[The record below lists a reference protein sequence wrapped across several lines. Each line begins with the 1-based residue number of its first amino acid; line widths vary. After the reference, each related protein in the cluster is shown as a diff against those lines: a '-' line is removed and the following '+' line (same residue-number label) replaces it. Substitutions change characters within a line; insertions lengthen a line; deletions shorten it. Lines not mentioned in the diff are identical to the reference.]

1 MVVCPLIV
9 AAGRAS
15 RQVRIASE
23 GTRCTSGG
31 DAPICVIEGS
41 ADLTGHSD
49 PPDPAAT
56 EASSSVDV
64 PALVRDAVI
73 RLTRLVQRA
82 AIYPPGHPTVR
93 LLLAPFLDAVA
104 PFTDGTTPLRLAVLR
119 DRLVAAAGDTPPQ
132 EHESK
137 WLAGQLHGRGVS
149 TIVVDG
155 PVDAEELLTF
165 ARWLS
170 GPAQAGERP
179 ATPRGIAVSFVDYTG
194 AAFDEAPG
202 LVESADGGAG
212 AWHRIAATLIGDG
225 LGGHGTGHG
234 HGEADHAAGL
244 TGLGAA
250 LGATGA
256 LGAAMLGAGES
267 GGPGGPA
274 NAPPLDPQGV
284 ASAIQSELARSEGTG
299 VSAATERLLVAG
311 TRLGRLSP
319 VERAAV
325 KQRLAEVV
333 DRLPDEV
340 RHHLLRVAPNDD
352 PRKCELLTAV
362 LDELPTQRLLDLVP
376 RIDMK
381 RGTHVS
387 PFLTFL
393 VRLCSVA
400 AREASVSEAVETQL
414 GRFNLPTDLVHADS
428 DHVRAVLE
436 QAFSQTAE
444 HYTSVGEL
452 YQSSVNEFS
461 ITFEASADSEARR
474 LIGAGQDARATTE
487 HAARIAV
494 ALVRLDPRDAS
505 TVSCLSFAR
514 DAATRTLAGDG
525 KLSLLAELAAVASL
539 VAETSP
545 DASTHTLVQ
554 ECLALCRQP
563 MALEQLI
570 NAIGDHVG
578 APSDTLMALF
588 LASGLSG
595 TVLAVTRMTDLPDG
609 AFRDRLGELVARQ
622 ELDIVR
628 TALTRLRKDD
638 HPVMIVLNVLRVLD
652 PIRAPELC
660 RLFIRDPDAG
670 IRRLSLDM
678 LREAPLSPLKRERV
692 MIQAMGDH
700 DADVALTALADLCA
714 NQTPSGLAA
723 LTKYLSR
730 VDDRELEQ
738 LQIAAVDLLCDAW
751 SGGASDVIA
760 TALRNRRHI
769 FNGGPRRVSQVMV
782 SALSAK
788 PDLQGQA
795 AARAWQRSAAGLWS
809 TVLGGQKEAS

>member
-1 MVVCPLIV
+1 MCNQKE
-9 AAGRAS
+9 RH
-15 RQVRIASE
+15 
-23 GTRCTSGG
+23 
-31 DAPICVIEGS
+31 
-41 ADLTGHSD
+41 LTGL
-49 PPDPAAT
+49 PDPLDQ
-56 EASSSVDV
+56 SSSEPAPPADAS
-64 PALVRDAVI
+64 ALVRDAVI

-93 LLLAPFLDAVA
+93 LLLAPFLEAIG
-104 PFTDGTTPLRLAVLR
+104 PFTDGATPLRLAVR
-119 DRLVAAAGDTPPQ
+119 KDRLIAAAGDTPAQ

-149 TIVVDG
+149 LIVVEG
-155 PVDAEELLTF
+155 AVDAEELLTF

-179 ATPRGIAVSFVDYTG
+179 TTPRGLAVSFVDYTG

-202 LVESADGGAG
+202 QIDPDGLG
-212 AWHRIAATLIGDG
+212 AWHRIAATLVGGEISGDG
-225 LGGHGTGHG
+225 S
-234 HGEADHAAGL
+234 ADSASIAGL

-256 LGAAMLGAGES
+256 LGNAMLGQGGPGPGGPHGTAGPGGS
-267 GGPGGPA
+267 GGPGHK
-274 NAPPLDPQGV
+274 LDPQAV
-284 ASAIQSELARSEGTG
+284 ASAIQSEIALSEGTG
-299 VSAATERLLVAG
+299 VSAATERLLVAS
-311 TRLGRLSP
+311 TRLGRLTP
-319 VERAAV
+319 AERLAV
-325 KQRLAEVV
+325 KQRLADVV

-340 RHHLLRVAPNDD
+340 RTQLLRVVPNDD
-352 PRKCELLTAV
+352 PRKCDLLTTI
-362 LDELPTQRLLDLVP
+362 LDDLPTQRVLDLVP
-376 RIDMK
+376 RVDMK

-400 AREASVSEAVETQL
+400 AREASLSEAVETQL
-414 GRFNLPTDLVHADS
+414 GRFGLPTDLVHAGS

-444 HYTSVGEL
+444 HYSSVGEL

-461 ITFEASADSEARR
+461 ITFEPSADDEARK
-474 LIGAGQDARATTE
+474 LLAAGQDAKATTE

-494 ALVRLDPRDAS
+494 ALVRSDPRDSS
-505 TVSCLSFAR
+505 TVNCLSFAR
-514 DAATRTLAGDG
+514 HAATRTLAGEG
-525 KLSLLAELAAVASL
+525 QVALLAELAAVASI
-539 VAETSP
+539 VSDTGP
-545 DASTHTLVQ
+545 DGPTRAVIQ

-563 MALEQLI
+563 MALEQLV

-578 APSDTLMALF
+578 APSDQLTALF

-622 ELDIVR
+622 ELEIVR

-638 HPVMIVLNVLRVLD
+638 YPVMIVLNVLRVLD

-660 RLFIRDPDAG
+660 RLFIRDPNAG

-678 LREAPLSPLKRERV
+678 LREAPLSPTKRERV

-700 DADVALTALADLCA
+700 DADVALTALSDLCA
-714 NQTPSGLAA
+714 IQTPSGLAA

-769 FNGGPRRVSQVMV
+769 FNSGPRRVSQVMV
-782 SALSAK
+782 QALAAK

-809 TVLGGQKEAS
+809 TVLGGRREVS

>member
-1 MVVCPLIV
+1 MC
-9 AAGRAS
+9 R
-15 RQVRIASE
+15 SE
-23 GTRCTSGG
+23 G
-31 DAPICVIEGS
+31 AIL
-41 ADLTGHSD
+41 LTGF
-49 PPDPAAT
+49 PDPLEQVAT
-56 EASSSVDV
+56 EPATPADV
-64 PALVRDAVI
+64 SALVRDAVI

-82 AIYPPGHPTVR
+82 AIYPAGHPTVR
-93 LLLAPFLDAVA
+93 LLLAPFLEAVA
-104 PFTDGTTPLRLAVLR
+104 PFTDGTTPLRMAVRR
-119 DRLVAAAGDTPPQ
+119 DRLIAAAGTAPPQ
-132 EHESK
+132 EHESR

-149 TIVVDG
+149 TIDVEG
-155 PVDAEELLTF
+155 PVDAEELLAF

-170 GPAQAGERP
+170 GPALAGDRP
-179 ATPRGIAVSFVDYTG
+179 ATPRGLAVGFVDYTG

-202 LVESADGGAG
+202 VIDPTDGGLG
-212 AWHRIAATLIGDG
+212 AWQRIAATLVG
-225 LGGHGTGHG
+225 
-234 HGEADHAAGL
+234 
-244 TGLGAA
+244 
-250 LGATGA
+250 
-256 LGAAMLGAGES
+256 GES
-267 GGPGGPA
+267 GGDGDAGGPFAGITGLSGLGSALGASGSLGTAFQGPGGG
-274 NAPPLDPQGV
+274 NAGPGGTRRPLDPQAV
-284 ASAIQSELARSEGTG
+284 AAAMQSELALSEGTG

-311 TRLGRLSP
+311 TRLGRLTP
-319 VERAAV
+319 AEGTVV
-325 KQRLAEVV
+325 KQRLADLV

-340 RHHLLRVAPNDD
+340 RHQLLRVVPNDD
-352 PRKCELLTAV
+352 PRKCELLTSV
-362 LDELPTQRLLDLVP
+362 LDDLPTQRLLDLVP
-376 RIDMK
+376 RVDMK

-400 AREASVSEAVETQL
+400 AREASVSEAVESQL
-414 GRFNLPTDLVHADS
+414 GKFGLPTDLVHAGS

-444 HYTSVGEL
+444 HYSSIGEL

-461 ITFEASADSEARR
+461 IAFEPSVDDEARR
-474 LIGAGQDARATTE
+474 LLAAGQDALATTE

-494 ALVRLDPRDAS
+494 MLVRSDPRDSA
-505 TVSCLSFAR
+505 TFSCLSFAR
-514 DAATRTLAGDG
+514 DAATKTLAGEG
-525 KLSLLAELAAVASL
+525 QVSLLAELAGVATI
-539 VAETSP
+539 VGDTTP
-545 DASTHTLVQ
+545 DGATRGLVQ

-563 MALEQLI
+563 MALEQLV
-570 NAIGDHVG
+570 NTIGDHVG
-578 APSDTLMALF
+578 PPSETLTALF

-622 ELDIVR
+622 DLDIVR
-628 TALTRLRKDD
+628 SSLTRLRKDD
-638 HPVMIVLNVLRVLD
+638 YPVMIVLNVLRVID

-678 LREAPLSPLKRERV
+678 LREAPLSPVKRERV

-700 DADVALTALADLCA
+700 DADVALAALSDLCA

-723 LTKYLSR
+723 LTRYLSK

-738 LQIAAVDLLCDAW
+738 LQIATVDLLCDAW

-760 TALRNRRHI
+760 TALRARRHI
-769 FNGGPRRVSQVMV
+769 FNTGPRRVSQVMV
-782 SALSAK
+782 QALAAK

-809 TVLGGQKEAS
+809 TVLGGRREVS

>member
-1 MVVCPLIV
+1 V
-9 AAGRAS
+9 S
-15 RQVRIASE
+15 
-23 GTRCTSGG
+23 
-31 DAPICVIEGS
+31 
-41 ADLTGHSD
+41 
-49 PPDPAAT
+49 
-56 EASSSVDV
+56 
-64 PALVRDAVI
+64 ALVRDAVI

-93 LLLAPFLDAVA
+93 LLLAPFLEAVA

-119 DRLVAAAGDTPPQ
+119 DRLIAAAGDSPPQ

-149 TIVVDG
+149 TINIEG
-155 PVDAEELLTF
+155 PVDAEELLAF

-179 ATPRGIAVSFVDYTG
+179 NTPRGLAVSFVDYTG

-202 LVESADGGAG
+202 EVESGDGGLG
-212 AWHRIAATLIGDG
+212 AWHRIAATLIGEAP
-225 LGGHGTGHG
+225 GGHGSSDGHP
-234 HGEADHAAGL
+234 AGL
-244 TGLGAA
+244 TGLANALGAGI
-250 LGATGA
+250 LGPGGTGATGA
-256 LGAAMLGAGES
+256 SGEGAS
-267 GGPGGPA
+267 GGPGGGGDGRI
-274 NAPPLDPQGV
+274 LDPQAV
-284 ASAIQSELARSEGTG
+284 AAAIQRELALSEGTG

-311 TRLGRLSP
+311 TRLGRLTLP
-319 VERAAV
+319 ERVVV
-325 KQRLAEVV
+325 KQRLADLV

-340 RHHLLRVAPNDD
+340 RQQLLRVVPNDD
-352 PRKCELLTAV
+352 PRKCELLTEV
-362 LDELPTQRLLDLVP
+362 LDDLPTQRLLDLVP

-400 AREASVSEAVETQL
+400 AREASVSEAVEAQL
-414 GRFNLPTDLVHADS
+414 GRFGLPTDLVHADS

-444 HYTSVGEL
+444 HYTSIGEL
-452 YQSSVNEFS
+452 YQSSLNEFS
-461 ITFEASADSEARR
+461 ISFEASADSEARR
-474 LIGAGQDARATTE
+474 LVETGQDARAAME

-494 ALVRLDPRDAS
+494 ALVRLDPRHVM

-514 DAATRTLAGDG
+514 DAATRTLAGDDG

-539 VAETSP
+539 VGEASP
-545 DASTHTLVQ
+545 DASTRTLVQ

-563 MALEQLI
+563 LALEQLI
-570 NAIGDHVG
+570 HAIGEHVG
-578 APSDTLMALF
+578 SPSETLRALF

-622 ELDIVR
+622 ELEIVR
-628 TALTRLRKDD
+628 SALTRLRKDD
-638 HPVMIVLNVLRVLD
+638 HPVMIVVNVLRVLD

-660 RLFIRDPDAG
+660 RLFIRDPNAG

-678 LREAPLSPLKRERV
+678 LREAPLSPIKRERV
-692 MIQAMGDH
+692 MIQAMLDH
-700 DADVALTALADLCA
+700 DADVALTALADLCT

-723 LTKYLSR
+723 LTRYLSR

-738 LQIAAVDLLCDAW
+738 LQIAAVDLLSDAW

-760 TALRNRRHI
+760 TALLNRRQI
-769 FNGGPRRVSQVMV
+769 FNGGPRRVSQAMV

-809 TVLGGQKEAS
+809 TVLGGRREAS

>member
-1 MVVCPLIV
+1 MAVV
-9 AAGRAS
+9 
-15 RQVRIASE
+15 
-23 GTRCTSGG
+23 TS
-31 DAPICVIEGS
+31 
-41 ADLTGHSD
+41 
-49 PPDPAAT
+49 
-56 EASSSVDV
+56 
-64 PALVRDAVI
+64 
-73 RLTRLVQRA
+73 
-82 AIYPPGHPTVR
+82 
-93 LLLAPFLDAVA
+93 
-104 PFTDGTTPLRLAVLR
+104 
-119 DRLVAAAGDTPPQ
+119 
-132 EHESK
+132 K
-137 WLAGQLHGRGVS
+137 
-149 TIVVDG
+149 
-155 PVDAEELLTF
+155 
-165 ARWLS
+165 
-170 GPAQAGERP
+170 
-179 ATPRGIAVSFVDYTG
+179 
-194 AAFDEAPG
+194 
-202 LVESADGGAG
+202 
-212 AWHRIAATLIGDG
+212 
-225 LGGHGTGHG
+225 
-234 HGEADHAAGL
+234 
-244 TGLGAA
+244 
-250 LGATGA
+250 
-256 LGAAMLGAGES
+256 
-267 GGPGGPA
+267 
-274 NAPPLDPQGV
+274 
-284 ASAIQSELARSEGTG
+284 ASAIAHQSLAFVGLDRYLPVVVGFDETTRHKPDPEP
-299 VSAATERLLVAG
+299 VNVALS
-311 TRLGRLSP
+311 RLGVAANHAAFVGDSP
-319 VERAAV
+319 HDIHAGNAAGV
-325 KQRLAEVV
+325 VTVAALWGPFSRETLAAARPDHFIEC
-333 DRLPDEV
+333 LPD
-340 RHHLLRVAPNDD
+340 
-352 PRKCELLTAV
+352 
-362 LDELPTQRLLDLVP
+362 LP
-376 RIDMK
+376 
-381 RGTHVS
+381 
-387 PFLTFL
+387 
-393 VRLCSVA
+393 
-400 AREASVSEAVETQL
+400 
-414 GRFNLPTDLVHADS
+414 
-428 DHVRAVLE
+428 AVLE

-444 HYTSVGEL
+444 HYSSMGEL

-474 LIGAGQDARATTE
+474 LIDGGQDARATTE

-554 ECLALCRQP
+554 DCLALCRQP

-628 TALTRLRKDD
+628 SALTRLRKDD

>member
-1 MVVCPLIV
+1 VDP
-9 AAGRAS
+9 S
-15 RQVRIASE
+15 TE
-23 GTRCTSGG
+23 
-31 DAPICVIEGS
+31 APPP
-41 ADLTGHSD
+41 ALTG
-49 PPDPAAT
+49 
-56 EASSSVDV
+56 DV
-64 PALVRDAVI
+64 STMVRDAVI

-104 PFTDGTTPLRLAVLR
+104 PFTTGVSLRLAVRR
-119 DRLVAAAGDTPPQ
+119 DRLIAAAGDAPPQ

-149 TIVVDG
+149 LLAVEG
-155 PVDAEELLTF
+155 PVDAEELLAF

-170 GPAQAGERP
+170 GPAQAGEHP
-179 ATPRGIAVSFVDYTG
+179 STPRGLAVSFVDYTG
-194 AAFDEAPG
+194 AAYDDAPG
-202 LVESADGGAG
+202 LVEAADGGLG
-212 AWHRIAATLIGDG
+212 AWQRIAATLVGEGFSDPLGPGFDAGVPIAGAGAGIGG
-225 LGGHGTGHG
+225 GTGG
-234 HGEADHAAGL
+234 GSG
-244 TGLGAA
+244 TG
-250 LGATGA
+250 TGT
-256 LGAAMLGAGES
+256 GQGAGS
-267 GGPGGPA
+267 GGGRSF
-274 NAPPLDPQGV
+274 DPQAV
-284 ASAIQSELARSEGTG
+284 ASAIQTELAHSEGVG

-319 VERAAV
+319 AELIAV
-325 KQRLAEVV
+325 KRRLADVV

-340 RHHLLRVAPNDD
+340 RTQLLRVVPNDD
-352 PRKCELLTAV
+352 PRKCDLLTAV
-362 LDELPTQRLLDLVP
+362 LDDLPTQRLLDLVP
-376 RIDMK
+376 RVDMK

-400 AREASVSEAVETQL
+400 AREAAVSEAVESQL
-414 GRFNLPTDLVHADS
+414 GKFGLPSDLVHAGS

-444 HYTSVGEL
+444 HYSTTGEL
-452 YQSSVNEFS
+452 YQAHINEFS
-461 ITFEASADSEARR
+461 IDFETTADDEFRERMGQASDTRR
-474 LIGAGQDARATTE
+474 TTE
-487 HAARIAV
+487 HAAKIAV
-494 ALVRLDPRDAS
+494 ALVRADPRDVS

-514 DAATRTLAGDG
+514 DAATKTLAGEG
-525 KLSLLAELAAVASL
+525 KVALLAELAAVASI
-539 VAETSP
+539 VGETSP
-545 DASTHTLVQ
+545 DGPTRAVVQ

-570 NAIGDHVG
+570 AAIGDHLG
-578 APSDTLMALF
+578 APSETLTALF

-622 ELDIVR
+622 DIDIVR
-628 TALTRLRKDD
+628 TALARLRKDD
-638 HPVMIVLNVLRVLD
+638 YQVMIVLNVLRVLD
-652 PIRAPELC
+652 PVRAPELC

-678 LREAPLSPLKRERV
+678 LREAPLSPTKRERV
-692 MIQAMGDH
+692 MIQAMSDH
-700 DADVALTALADLCA
+700 DADVALTALTDLCA

-751 SGGASDVIA
+751 SGGASDVLA
-760 TALRNRRHI
+760 TALLNRRHI
-769 FNGGPRRVSQVMV
+769 FNSGPRRVSQVMV
-782 SALSAK
+782 TALTQK
-788 PDLQGQA
+788 PDAQGHT

-809 TVLGGQKEAS
+809 TMLGGKREAS

>member
-1 MVVCPLIV
+1 MC
-9 AAGRAS
+9 R
-15 RQVRIASE
+15 SE
-23 GTRCTSGG
+23 GAIR
-31 DAPICVIEGS
+31 
-41 ADLTGHSD
+41 LTAF
-49 PPDPAAT
+49 PDPLEQIAPESAPP
-56 EASSSVDV
+56 ADV
-64 PALVRDAVI
+64 SALVRDAVI

-93 LLLAPFLDAVA
+93 LLLAPFLEAIS
-104 PFTDGTTPLRLAVLR
+104 PFTDGTTPLRMAVRR
-119 DRLVAAAGDTPPQ
+119 DRLIAVAGGTPPQ
-132 EHESK
+132 EHESR

-149 TIVVDG
+149 TIDVEG
-155 PVDAEELLTF
+155 PVDAEELLAF

-170 GPAQAGERP
+170 GPAQAGDRP
-179 ATPRGIAVSFVDYTG
+179 ATPRGLAVGFVDYTG

-202 LVESADGGAG
+202 LIDPTDGLG
-212 AWHRIAATLIGDG
+212 AWHRIAATLV
-225 LGGHGTGHG
+225 GGVPSD
-234 HGEADHAAGL
+234 GEAAGPFAGITGL
-244 TGLGAA
+244 TGLGGA
-250 LGATGA
+250 LGATGS
-256 LGAAMLGAGES
+256 LGAALQGAGGGAPAGS
-267 GGPGGPA
+267 QVSGAPGHGGPGAGSGAGPGTGSGTGSGGA
-274 NAPPLDPQGV
+274 ARQFDPQAV
-284 ASAIQSELARSEGTG
+284 ASAIQSELALSEGTG

-319 VERAAV
+319 AERTVV
-325 KQRLAEVV
+325 KQRLADLV

-340 RHHLLRVAPNDD
+340 RHQLLRVVPNDD
-352 PRKCELLTAV
+352 PRKCELLTSV
-362 LDELPTQRLLDLVP
+362 LDDLPTQRLLDLVP
-376 RIDMK
+376 RVDMK

-400 AREASVSEAVETQL
+400 AREASVSEAVESQL
-414 GRFNLPTDLVHADS
+414 GRFGLPTDLVHAGS

-444 HYTSVGEL
+444 HYSSIGEL

-461 ITFEASADSEARR
+461 IAFEPSADDEARK
-474 LIGAGQDARATTE
+474 LLAVGQDARATTE

-494 ALVRLDPRDAS
+494 TLVRADPRDSS
-505 TVSCLSFAR
+505 TFSCLGFAR
-514 DAATRTLAGDG
+514 DAATTTLAGEG
-525 KLSLLAELAAVASL
+525 QVSLLAELAAVATI
-539 VAETSP
+539 VGETTP
-545 DASTHTLVQ
+545 DGPTRALVQ

-563 MALEQLI
+563 MALEQLV
-570 NAIGDHVG
+570 NTIGDHVG
-578 APSDTLMALF
+578 APSETLTALF

-622 ELDIVR
+622 DLDIVR
-628 TALTRLRKDD
+628 SSLTRLRKDD
-638 HPVMIVLNVLRVLD
+638 YPVMIVLNVLRVID
-652 PIRAPELC
+652 PVRAPELC

-670 IRRLSLDM
+670 IRRLALDM
-678 LREAPLSPLKRERV
+678 LREAPLSPVKRERV

-700 DADVALTALADLCA
+700 DADVALTALTDLCA

-723 LTKYLSR
+723 LTRYLSK

-760 TALRNRRHI
+760 TALLARRHI

-782 SALSAK
+782 QALSAK

-795 AARAWQRSAAGLWS
+795 AARSWQRSAAGLWS
-809 TVLGGQKEAS
+809 TVLGGRREVS

>member
-1 MVVCPLIV
+1 
-9 AAGRAS
+9 
-15 RQVRIASE
+15 
-23 GTRCTSGG
+23 
-31 DAPICVIEGS
+31 
-41 ADLTGHSD
+41 
-49 PPDPAAT
+49 
-56 EASSSVDV
+56 
-64 PALVRDAVI
+64 VI

-104 PFTDGTTPLRLAVLR
+104 PFTDGTPLRLAVLR
-119 DRLVAAAGDTPPQ
+119 DRLIAAAGDTPPQ

-149 TIVVDG
+149 TIVVEG
-155 PVDAEELLTF
+155 PVDAEELLAF

-179 ATPRGIAVSFVDYTG
+179 GAPRGLVVSFVDYTG
-194 AAFDEAPG
+194 AAFDDAPG
-202 LVESADGGAG
+202 LIESGGGLG
-212 AWHRIAATLIGDG
+212 AWHRIAATLVGEDF
-225 LGGHGTGHG
+225 GGHGGG
-234 HGEADHAAGL
+234 DGGQLGPSGAAGGR
-244 TGLGAA
+244 TF
-250 LGATGA
+250 
-256 LGAAMLGAGES
+256 
-267 GGPGGPA
+267 
-274 NAPPLDPQGV
+274 DPQ
-284 ASAIQSELARSEGTG
+284 AIAAAIQSELAKSEGTG
-299 VSAATERLLVAG
+299 VSAATERLLVAS
-311 TRLGRLSP
+311 TRLGRLSAG
-319 VERAAV
+319 ERAVV
-325 KQRLAEVV
+325 KQRLADLV

-340 RHHLLRVAPNDD
+340 RQQLLRVVPNDD
-352 PRKCELLTAV
+352 PRKCELLTEV
-362 LDELPTQRLLDLVP
+362 LDDLPTQRLLDLVP
-376 RIDMK
+376 RVDMK

-414 GRFNLPTDLVHADS
+414 GRFNLPTDLVHAGS

-444 HYTSVGEL
+444 HYTSIGEL

-461 ITFEASADSEARR
+461 ISFEANADSEARR
-474 LIGAGQDARATTE
+474 LVADGQDERATTE
-487 HAARIAV
+487 HAARVAV
-494 ALVRLDPRDAS
+494 TLVRLDPRDVTTA
-505 TVSCLSFAR
+505 SCLSFAR
-514 DAATRTLAGDG
+514 DAASRTLAGDG
-525 KLSLLAELAAVASL
+525 KLALLAELAAVASL
-539 VAETSP
+539 VATTSP
-545 DASTHTLVQ
+545 SASTHTLVQ

-570 NAIGDHVG
+570 NAIGEHVG
-578 APSDTLMALF
+578 GPSDTLTALF

-595 TVLAVTRMTDLPDG
+595 AVLAVTRMTDLPDG

-628 TALTRLRKDD
+628 SALTRLRKDD
-638 HPVMIVLNVLRVLD
+638 HPVMNVLNVLRVLD

-678 LREAPLSPLKRERV
+678 LRDAPLSPAKRERV

-700 DADVALTALADLCA
+700 DADVALTALTDLCA

-738 LQIAAVDLLCDAW
+738 LQISAVDLLCDAW

-769 FNGGPRRVSQVMV
+769 FNSGPRRVSQVMV
-782 SALSAK
+782 NALSSK

-795 AARAWQRSAAGLWS
+795 AARAWNRSAAGLWS
-809 TVLGGQKEAS
+809 TVLGGRKEAS

>member
-1 MVVCPLIV
+1 M
-9 AAGRAS
+9 
-15 RQVRIASE
+15 
-23 GTRCTSGG
+23 
-31 DAPICVIEGS
+31 
-41 ADLTGHSD
+41 
-49 PPDPAAT
+49 
-56 EASSSVDV
+56 
-64 PALVRDAVI
+64 LVRDAVI

-93 LLLAPFLDAVA
+93 LLLAPFLEAIT
-104 PFTDGTTPLRLAVLR
+104 PFTDGTTPLRLAVR
-119 DRLVAAAGDTPPQ
+119 KDRLIAAAGDTPPQ

-149 TIVVDG
+149 LIVVEAA
-155 PVDAEELLTF
+155 VDAEELLAF

-170 GPAQAGERP
+170 GPAQAGDRP
-179 ATPRGIAVSFVDYTG
+179 NTPRGLAVSFVDYTG

-202 LVESADGGAG
+202 LIDPDGLG
-212 AWHRIAATLIGDG
+212 AWHRIAATLVGADISGDG
-225 LGGHGTGHG
+225 S
-234 HGEADHAAGL
+234 ADAASIAGL

-250 LGATGA
+250 LGASGA
-256 LGAAMLGAGES
+256 LGTAMHGQGGPGAGGPYATDGS
-267 GGPGGPA
+267 GAGGPGGPGGPGGTGRA
-274 NAPPLDPQGV
+274 LDPQAV
-284 ASAIQSELARSEGTG
+284 ASSIQSEIALSEGTG
-299 VSAATERLLVAG
+299 VSAATERLLVAS

-319 VERAAV
+319 GELLAV
-325 KQRLAEVV
+325 KQRLADVV

-340 RHHLLRVAPNDD
+340 RHQLLRVVPNDD
-352 PRKCELLTAV
+352 PRKCDLLSTI
-362 LDELPTQRLLDLVP
+362 LDDLPTQRVLDLVP
-376 RIDMK
+376 RVDMK

-414 GRFNLPTDLVHADS
+414 GRFGLPTDLVHAGS

-444 HYTSVGEL
+444 HYSSVGEL

-461 ITFEASADSEARR
+461 ITFEPSADEEARQ
-474 LIGAGQDARATTE
+474 LLAAGQDAKATTE

-494 ALVRLDPRDAS
+494 ALVRSDPRDSS
-505 TVSCLSFAR
+505 TVNCLSFAR
-514 DAATRTLAGDG
+514 DAATRTLAGEG
-525 KLSLLAELAAVASL
+525 QVALLAELAAVASI
-539 VAETSP
+539 VSETGP
-545 DASTHTLVQ
+545 DGPTRSVVQ

-563 MALEQLI
+563 MALEHLV

-578 APSDTLMALF
+578 SPSDQLTALF

-622 ELDIVR
+622 ELEIVR

-638 HPVMIVLNVLRVLD
+638 YPVMIVLNVLRVLD

-660 RLFIRDPDAG
+660 RLFIRDPNAG
-670 IRRLSLDM
+670 IRRLALDM
-678 LREAPLSPLKRERV
+678 LREAPLSPTKRERV

-700 DADVALTALADLCA
+700 DADVALTALSDLCA

-723 LTKYLSR
+723 LTRYLSR

-769 FNGGPRRVSQVMV
+769 FNAGPRRVSQVMV
-782 SALSAK
+782 QALAAK

-809 TVLGGQKEAS
+809 TVLGGRREVS

>member
-1 MVVCPLIV
+1 M
-9 AAGRAS
+9 
-15 RQVRIASE
+15 
-23 GTRCTSGG
+23 
-31 DAPICVIEGS
+31 
-41 ADLTGHSD
+41 
-49 PPDPAAT
+49 
-56 EASSSVDV
+56 
-64 PALVRDAVI
+64 
-73 RLTRLVQRA
+73 
-82 AIYPPGHPTVR
+82 
-93 LLLAPFLDAVA
+93 
-104 PFTDGTTPLRLAVLR
+104 
-119 DRLVAAAGDTPPQ
+119 
-132 EHESK
+132 
-137 WLAGQLHGRGVS
+137 
-149 TIVVDG
+149 
-155 PVDAEELLTF
+155 
-165 ARWLS
+165 
-170 GPAQAGERP
+170 RP
-179 ATPRGIAVSFVDYTG
+179 ATPRPSG
-194 AAFDEAPG
+194 P
-202 LVESADGGAG
+202 GGAG
-212 AWHRIAATLIGDG
+212 DG
-225 LGGHGTGHG
+225 RL
-234 HGEADHAAGL
+234 
-244 TGLGAA
+244 
-250 LGATGA
+250 
-256 LGAAMLGAGES
+256 
-267 GGPGGPA
+267 
-274 NAPPLDPQGV
+274 LDPQAV
-284 ASAIQSELARSEGTG
+284 AAAIQSELARSEGTG

-319 VERAAV
+319 AERAAV
-325 KQRLAEVV
+325 KLRLADVV

-340 RHHLLRVAPNDD
+340 RHQLLRVVPNDD
-352 PRKCELLTAV
+352 PRKCELLTSV
-362 LDELPTQRLLDLVP
+362 LDDLPTQRLLDLVP
-376 RIDMK
+376 RVDMK

-400 AREASVSEAVETQL
+400 AREASVSEAVEAQL
-414 GRFNLPTDLVHADS
+414 GRFGLPTDLVHAGS

-444 HYTSVGEL
+444 HYTSIGEL
-452 YQSSVNEFS
+452 YQASVNEFS
-461 ITFEASADSEARR
+461 IAFEVSADSEARR
-474 LIGAGQDARATTE
+474 LVDAGQDARATTE

-505 TVSCLSFAR
+505 TVSCLTFAR

-545 DASTHTLVQ
+545 SASTHSLVQ

-570 NAIGDHVG
+570 NAIGEHVG
-578 APSDTLMALF
+578 EPSDTLTALF

-595 TVLAVTRMTDLPDG
+595 TVLAVARMTDLPDG
-609 AFRDRLGELVARQ
+609 AFRDRLGELIARQ

-628 TALTRLRKDD
+628 SALTRLRKDD

-670 IRRLSLDM
+670 IRRLTLDM
-678 LREAPLSPLKRERV
+678 LREAPLSPAKRERV
-692 MIQAMGDH
+692 MIQAMSDH

-782 SALSAK
+782 SALTAK

-809 TVLGGQKEAS
+809 TVLGGRREAS

>member
-1 MVVCPLIV
+1 M
-9 AAGRAS
+9 
-15 RQVRIASE
+15 
-23 GTRCTSGG
+23 
-31 DAPICVIEGS
+31 
-41 ADLTGHSD
+41 
-49 PPDPAAT
+49 
-56 EASSSVDV
+56 
-64 PALVRDAVI
+64 
-73 RLTRLVQRA
+73 
-82 AIYPPGHPTVR
+82 
-93 LLLAPFLDAVA
+93 
-104 PFTDGTTPLRLAVLR
+104 
-119 DRLVAAAGDTPPQ
+119 
-132 EHESK
+132 
-137 WLAGQLHGRGVS
+137 
-149 TIVVDG
+149 
-155 PVDAEELLTF
+155 
-165 ARWLS
+165 
-170 GPAQAGERP
+170 
-179 ATPRGIAVSFVDYTG
+179 
-194 AAFDEAPG
+194 
-202 LVESADGGAG
+202 
-212 AWHRIAATLIGDG
+212 
-225 LGGHGTGHG
+225 
-234 HGEADHAAGL
+234 
-244 TGLGAA
+244 
-250 LGATGA
+250 
-256 LGAAMLGAGES
+256 S
-267 GGPGGPA
+267 GGPGGPGGGR
-274 NAPPLDPQGV
+274 PLDPQAV
-284 ASAIQSELARSEGTG
+284 ASAIQTELALSEGTG

-319 VERAAV
+319 AERAVV
-325 KQRLAEVV
+325 KQRLADVV

-340 RHHLLRVAPNDD
+340 RHQLLRVVPNDD

-362 LDELPTQRLLDLVP
+362 LDDLPTQRLLDLVP
-376 RIDMK
+376 RVDMK

-414 GRFNLPTDLVHADS
+414 GRFGLPTDLVHAGS

-444 HYTSVGEL
+444 HYTSIGEL

-461 ITFEASADSEARR
+461 ITFEASADDEARR
-474 LIGAGQDARATTE
+474 LVAAGQDARATTE

-494 ALVRLDPRDAS
+494 ALVRLDPRDAA

-514 DAATRTLAGDG
+514 DAATRTLGGDG

-539 VAETSP
+539 VAQTSP
-545 DASTHTLVQ
+545 DASTHSLVQ

-578 APSDTLMALF
+578 GPSDTLTALF

-678 LREAPLSPLKRERV
+678 LREAPLSPAKRERV

-700 DADVALTALADLCA
+700 DADVALTALTDLCA

-723 LTKYLSR
+723 LTRYLSR

-769 FNGGPRRVSQVMV
+769 FNSGPRRVSQVMV
-782 SALSAK
+782 RALSAK

-809 TVLGGQKEAS
+809 TVLGGRREAS

>member
-1 MVVCPLIV
+1 M
-9 AAGRAS
+9 
-15 RQVRIASE
+15 
-23 GTRCTSGG
+23 
-31 DAPICVIEGS
+31 
-41 ADLTGHSD
+41 
-49 PPDPAAT
+49 
-56 EASSSVDV
+56 
-64 PALVRDAVI
+64 
-73 RLTRLVQRA
+73 
-82 AIYPPGHPTVR
+82 
-93 LLLAPFLDAVA
+93 
-104 PFTDGTTPLRLAVLR
+104 PLRLAVRR
-119 DRLVAAAGDTPPQ
+119 DRLIAAAGSTPPQ

-149 TIVVDG
+149 TMAIEG
-155 PVDAEELLTF
+155 PVDAEELLAF

-170 GPAQAGERP
+170 GPAQAGDRP
-179 ATPRGIAVSFVDYTG
+179 GTPRGLTVGFVDYTG

-202 LVESADGGAG
+202 LVDPADGGLG
-212 AWHRIAATLIGDG
+212 AWQRIAATLIGGDG
-225 LGGHGTGHG
+225 PGAHGGSEVAGGG
-234 HGEADHAAGL
+234 PFAGL
-244 TGLGAA
+244 TGLTGLGQA

-256 LGAAMLGAGES
+256 LATLAAGDGRAGGTPGSGA
-267 GGPGGPA
+267 GPGGPGLGGLGPGGA
-274 NAPPLDPQGV
+274 GPGGPPRSLDPQAV
-284 ASAIQSELARSEGTG
+284 AAAIQNELALSEGTG

-311 TRLGRLSP
+311 TRLGRLTP
-319 VERAAV
+319 AERATV
-325 KQRLAEVV
+325 KQRLADLV

-340 RHHLLRVAPNDD
+340 RTQLLRVVPNDD
-352 PRKCELLTAV
+352 PRKCELLTSV
-362 LDELPTQRLLDLVP
+362 LDDLPTQRLLDLVP
-376 RIDMK
+376 RVEMK

-414 GRFNLPTDLVHADS
+414 GRFGLPTDLVHAGS

-444 HYTSVGEL
+444 HYSNVGEL
-452 YQSSVNEFS
+452 YQSSINEFS
-461 ITFEASADSEARR
+461 IAFEPSADDEARQ
-474 LIGAGQDARATTE
+474 LLAQGQDARRTTE

-494 ALVRLDPRDAS
+494 ALVRSDPRDLA
-505 TVSCLSFAR
+505 TVSCLTFAR

-525 KLSLLAELAAVASL
+525 QVALLAELAAVASI
-539 VAETSP
+539 VGETSP
-545 DASTHTLVQ
+545 DGPTRTVVQ

-570 NAIGDHVG
+570 NAVGDHVG
-578 APSDTLMALF
+578 SPSETLTALF

-622 ELDIVR
+622 DLEIVR
-628 TALTRLRKDD
+628 SALTRLRKDD

-670 IRRLSLDM
+670 IRRLALDM
-678 LREAPLSPLKRERV
+678 LRDAPLSPLKRERV

-700 DADVALTALADLCA
+700 DADVALTALSDLCE

-738 LQIAAVDLLCDAW
+738 LQIAAVDLLMDRW
-751 SGGASDVIA
+751 SGGTSDVIA
-760 TALRNRRHI
+760 TALRARRHI
-769 FNGGPRRVSQVMV
+769 FNAGPRRVSQVMV
-782 SALSAK
+782 NALAAK

-809 TVLGGQKEAS
+809 TVLGGRREVS

>member
-1 MVVCPLIV
+1 M
-9 AAGRAS
+9 S
-15 RQVRIASE
+15 
-23 GTRCTSGG
+23 
-31 DAPICVIEGS
+31 
-41 ADLTGHSD
+41 
-49 PPDPAAT
+49 
-56 EASSSVDV
+56 
-64 PALVRDAVI
+64 ALVRDAVI

-93 LLLAPFLDAVA
+93 LLLAPFLEAVA
-104 PFTDGTTPLRLAVLR
+104 PFTDGTTPLRLGVLR
-119 DRLVAAAGDTPPQ
+119 DRLVAVAGSAPPQ

-149 TIVVDG
+149 LIVVEG
-155 PVDAEELLTF
+155 PVDAEELLAF

-170 GPAQAGERP
+170 GPAQAGDRP
-179 ATPRGIAVSFVDYTG
+179 SAPRGLAVSFVDYTG
-194 AAFDEAPG
+194 AAFDDAPG
-202 LVESADGGAG
+202 IIETTDGGLG

-225 LGGHGTGHG
+225 SGPHDGGGD
-234 HGEADHAAGL
+234 AAQVAGL
-244 TGLGAA
+244 TGLGNA
-250 LGATGA
+250 LGAKGA
-256 LGAAMLGAGES
+256 LGALMGTGVGPGAS
-267 GGPGGPA
+267 GGPGGPHETSGA
-274 NAPPLDPQGV
+274 GGSGTGGGRGDGTGPGLDPQAV
-284 ASAIQSELARSEGTG
+284 AAAIQSELALSEGTG

-319 VERAAV
+319 IERVAV
-325 KQRLAEVV
+325 KQRLADLV

-340 RHHLLRVAPNDD
+340 RHQLLRVVPNDD
-352 PRKCELLTAV
+352 PRKCDLLSAV
-362 LDELPTQRLLDLVP
+362 LDDLPTQRVLDLVP
-376 RIDMK
+376 RVDMK

-393 VRLCSVA
+393 VKLCSVA
-400 AREASVSEAVETQL
+400 AREASVSEAVEAQL
-414 GRFNLPTDLVHADS
+414 GRFNLPTDLVHAES

-444 HYTSVGEL
+444 HYTSIGEL
-452 YQSSVNEFS
+452 YQSSINEFS
-461 ITFEASADSEARR
+461 IAFEASADSEARR
-474 LIGAGQDARATTE
+474 MIDAGQDAKATTQ
-487 HAARIAV
+487 HAALIAV
-494 ALVRLDPRDAS
+494 ALVRSDPRDVS
-505 TVSCLSFAR
+505 TISCLTFAR
-514 DAATRTLAGDG
+514 DAATRTLGGGDD

-539 VAETSP
+539 VAESAP
-545 DASTHTLVQ
+545 DASTRTVVQ

-570 NAIGDHVG
+570 NAIGEHVG
-578 APSDTLMALF
+578 APSDTLTALF
-588 LASGLSG
+588 IASGLSG

-622 ELDIVR
+622 ELEIVR
-628 TALTRLRKDD
+628 TALTRLRRDD

-678 LREAPLSPLKRERV
+678 LREAPLSPTKRERV

-700 DADVALTALADLCA
+700 DADVALTALTDLCA
-714 NQTPSGLAA
+714 NQTPTGLAA
-723 LTKYLSR
+723 LTKYLSK

-751 SGGASDVIA
+751 SGGASDVLA
-760 TALRNRRHI
+760 TALLNRRHI

-809 TVLGGQKEAS
+809 TVLGGRREAS

>member
-1 MVVCPLIV
+1 L
-9 AAGRAS
+9 
-15 RQVRIASE
+15 
-23 GTRCTSGG
+23 
-31 DAPICVIEGS
+31 
-41 ADLTGHSD
+41 D
-49 PPDPAAT
+49 PPDHSEPAQPA
-56 EASSSVDV
+56 DV
-64 PALVRDAVI
+64 SALVRDAVI

-82 AIYPPGHPTVR
+82 AIYPAGHPTVR

-104 PFTDGTTPLRLAVLR
+104 PFTDGTTPLRLAIRR
-119 DRLVAAAGDTPPQ
+119 DRLIAAAGDTPPQ

-149 TIVVDG
+149 TILVEG
-155 PVDAEELLTF
+155 PVDAEELLAF

-179 ATPRGIAVSFVDYTG
+179 NTPRGLAVSFVDYTS
-194 AAFDEAPG
+194 AAYDDAPG
-202 LVESADGGAG
+202 LVDPADGGLG
-212 AWHRIAATLIGDG
+212 AWHRIAAALVGDG
-225 LGGHGTGHG
+225 FGGRGGV
-234 HGEADHAAGL
+234 
-244 TGLGAA
+244 LGAA
-250 LGATGA
+250 L
-256 LGAAMLGAGES
+256 L
-267 GGPGGPA
+267 GPGGPGA
-274 NAPPLDPQGV
+274 AEASGDGMSAGPGGAGRHLDPQAV
-284 ASAIQSELARSEGTG
+284 AAAIQNELALSEGTG
-299 VSAATERLLVAG
+299 VNAATERLLVAG

-319 VERAAV
+319 AERAVV

-340 RHHLLRVAPNDD
+340 RHQLLRVVPNDD
-352 PRKCELLTAV
+352 PRKCELLTTV
-362 LDELPTQRLLDLVP
+362 LDDLPTQRLLDLVP
-376 RIDMK
+376 RVDMK

-414 GRFNLPTDLVHADS
+414 GRFGLPTDLVHAGS

-444 HYTSVGEL
+444 HYTSIGEL
-452 YQSSVNEFS
+452 YQSSLNEFS
-461 ITFEASADSEARR
+461 ITFDASADSEARR
-474 LIGAGQDARATTE
+474 LIDAGQDARATTE

-494 ALVRLDPRDAS
+494 ALVRLDPRDPA

-514 DAATRTLAGDG
+514 GAAARTLAGDG

-539 VAETSP
+539 VAQTSP
-545 DASTHTLVQ
+545 DATTHSLVQ

-570 NAIGDHVG
+570 AAIGDHVG
-578 APSDTLMALF
+578 APSDTLTALF

-595 TVLAVTRMTDLPDG
+595 TVLAVSRMTDLPDG

-628 TALTRLRKDD
+628 SALTRLRKDH

-652 PIRAPELC
+652 PVRAPELC

-678 LREAPLSPLKRERV
+678 LRDAPLSPAKRERV
-692 MIQAMGDH
+692 MIQAMADH
-700 DADVALTALADLCA
+700 DADVALTALTDLCA
-714 NQTPSGLAA
+714 NQTPTGLAA
-723 LTKYLSR
+723 LTRYLSR

-769 FNGGPRRVSQVMV
+769 FNSGPRRVSQVMV

-809 TVLGGQKEAS
+809 SVLGGQKEAS

>member
-1 MVVCPLIV
+1 MC
-9 AAGRAS
+9 R
-15 RQVRIASE
+15 SE
-23 GTRCTSGG
+23 GAIQLTGLPDTFE
-31 DAPICVIEGS
+31 PIATDPASS
-41 ADLTGHSD
+41 ADVS
-49 PPDPAAT
+49 
-56 EASSSVDV
+56 
-64 PALVRDAVI
+64 ALVRDAVI

-82 AIYPPGHPTVR
+82 AIYPAGHPTVR
-93 LLLAPFLDAVA
+93 LLLAPFLDAVS
-104 PFTDGTTPLRLAVLR
+104 PFTDGTMPLRLAVR
-119 DRLVAAAGDTPPQ
+119 RERLIAAAGDTPPQ

-149 TIVVDG
+149 TIDIEG
-155 PVDAEELLTF
+155 PVDAEELLAF

-170 GPAQAGERP
+170 GPAQAGDRP
-179 ATPRGIAVSFVDYTG
+179 NTPGGLAVGFADYTG
-194 AAFDEAPG
+194 AAFDEVAGP
-202 LVESADGGAG
+202 VDPTDGGLG
-212 AWHRIAATLIGDG
+212 AWHRIATSLVGGQGGDDASGFADLTGLSG
-225 LGGHGTGHG
+225 LGSALGASGQ
-234 HGEADHAAGL
+234 
-244 TGLGAA
+244 LGAA
-250 LGATGA
+250 LQGTGA
-256 LGAAMLGAGES
+256 PGSGA
-267 GGPGGPA
+267 GGPGGPGHVPGGPGGPGSERPGGGA
-274 NAPPLDPQGV
+274 RQLDPQAV
-284 ASAIQSELARSEGTG
+284 AAAIQSELALSEGTG

-311 TRLGRLSP
+311 TRLGRLTP
-319 VERAAV
+319 ADRAIV
-325 KQRLAEVV
+325 KQRLADLV

-340 RHHLLRVAPNDD
+340 RHQLLRVVPNDD
-352 PRKCELLTAV
+352 PRKCELLTSV

-376 RIDMK
+376 RVDMK

-400 AREASVSEAVETQL
+400 ARDASVSEAVETQL
-414 GRFNLPTDLVHADS
+414 GRFGLPTDLVHASS

-444 HYTSVGEL
+444 HYSHVGEL
-452 YQSSVNEFS
+452 YQSSLNEFS
-461 ITFEASADSEARR
+461 ISFEPSPDDDARR
-474 LIGAGQDARATTE
+474 LIAEGQNARRATE
-487 HAARIAV
+487 HAARVAV
-494 ALVRLDPRDAS
+494 ALVRSDPRDSA
-505 TVSCLSFAR
+505 TVSCLAFAR
-514 DAATRTLAGDG
+514 DAATRTLEGEG
-525 KLSLLAELAAVASL
+525 QVTLLAELAAVASI
-539 VAETSP
+539 VGETSP
-545 DASTHTLVQ
+545 DGPTRSVVQ

-563 MALEQLI
+563 MALEQLV
-570 NAIGDHVG
+570 NAVGDHVG
-578 APSDTLMALF
+578 APSETLTALF

-622 ELDIVR
+622 ELEIVR
-628 TALTRLRKDD
+628 SALTRLRRDD

-670 IRRLSLDM
+670 IRRLALDM
-678 LREAPLSPLKRERV
+678 LREAPLSPSKRERV

-700 DADVALTALADLCA
+700 DADVALAALSDLCA

-723 LTKYLSR
+723 LTRYLSR

-738 LQIAAVDLLCDAW
+738 LQISAVDLLCDRW

-769 FNGGPRRVSQVMV
+769 FNSGPRRVSQVMV
-782 SALSAK
+782 QALSAK

-809 TVLGGQKEAS
+809 TVLGGRREVS